1 MVILIGTK
9 GQLIKMAGVMLELK
23 RRSIEYLYVQTD
35 QQPSFNRVLEEKFGL
50 KKPDLNLRNE
60 QKDLKNIYEIPIFIL
75 KVLINAFKHKSEIKK
90 YKILITHGDTL
101 STLLAVIIGKLFNMK
116 VAHIESGLRSFNI
129 FHPFPEELIRIISVH
144 FSDILF
150 PPSDW
155 AESNLKKYEG
165 KKIIVNTFQNTV
177 YDALCEFVGPK
188 EDDPRNSN
196 YIVSAIHRQE
206 TIYNKERFKKCI
218 EVIINASKLKKV
230 KYIIH
235 KPSEAQLRKFKLYDI
250 IKNNKNIEIMGYLDY
265 ITFMNLVRDSAFV
278 ITDGGGLQEETY
290 YLNVPCLLL
299 RERTEREVGLG
310 ETAFLSELKDEKI
323 NYFFENYYNFRRKN
337 KFKRYYPSK
346 IIVDT
351 LIDYLKSI

>member
-1 MVILIGTK
+1 MVVLIGTK
-9 GQLIKMAGVMLELK
+9 GQLIKMAGVMLEFE
-23 RRSIEYLYVQTD
+23 RRKIEYLYVQTD

-90 YKILITHGDTL
+90 HKILITQGDTI

-129 FHPFPEELIRIISVH
+129 FHPFPEELVRIISVH

-155 AESNLKKYEG
+155 AKSNLKKYEG

-177 YDALCEFVGPK
+177 YDALCEFVSPK

-206 TIYNKERFKKCI
+206 TIYNKERFKKCV
-218 EVIINASKLKKV
+218 EVIISASKLKKV

-235 KPSEAQLRKFKLYDI
+235 KPSEVQLRKFKLYDI
-250 IKNNKNIEIMGYLDY
+250 IKNNKNIEIMGYL
-265 ITFMNLVRDSAFV
+265 
-278 ITDGGGLQEETY
+278 
-290 YLNVPCLLL
+290 C
-299 RERTEREVGLG
+299 
-310 ETAFLSELKDEKI
+310 
-323 NYFFENYYNFRRKN
+323 
-337 KFKRYYPSK
+337 FKTKKSK
-346 IIVDT
+346 IYNSQT
-351 LIDYLKSI
+351 K

>member
-9 GQLIKMAGVMLELK
+9 GQLIKMAGVMIELE
-23 RRSIEYLYVQTD
+23 RRKIDYLYVQTD
-35 QQPSFNRVLEEKFGL
+35 QQPSFNRILEEKFGL
-50 KKPDLNLRNE
+50 KRPDFNLRNE
-60 QKDLKNIYEIPIFIL
+60 QKDLKKIHEIPIFIL
-75 KVLINAFKHKSEIKK
+75 KVFLNALRHKKEIKK
-90 YKILITHGDTL
+90 RKILITQGDTI
-101 STLLAVIIGKLFNMK
+101 STLLAVIIGKLFKMK
-116 VAHIESGLRSFNI
+116 VVHIESGLRSFNI
-129 FHPFPEELIRIISVH
+129 FHPFPEELVRIISVH

-150 PPSDW
+150 PPSQW
-155 AESNLKKYEG
+155 AKNNLKKYES

-177 YDALCEFVGPK
+177 YDALCEFVRPK

-218 EVIINASKLKKV
+218 DVIIRASKLKKV

-235 KPSEAQLRKFKLYDI
+235 KPSEVQLKKFKLYDI
-250 IKNNKNIEIMGYLDY
+250 IANNENIEIMGYLDY

-299 RERTEREVGLG
+299 RERTEREVGLN
-310 ETAFLSELKDEKI
+310 ETAFLSEFKDERI
-323 NYFFENYYNFRRKN
+323 NYFFENYYNFRRKSE
-337 KFKRYYPSK
+337 FKRYYPSK

-351 LIDYLKSI
+351 LLSI